1 MRFLLDEGLSPRVAS
16 ILADAGHDAQHVR
29 DLGLAS
35 ASDPVV
41 LDAARDHERVLLT
54 LDTDFGT
61 LLAHS
66 GAALPSVVLFR
77 GDVTRRPAGQ
87 AQLLLANLDQ
97 LEAGLLQGALVVIGN
112 GRLRVRALPIGR
124 DA

>member
-1 MRFLLDEGLSPRVAS
+1 MRFLLDEVLSPRIVDA
-16 ILADAGHDAQHVR
+16 LAGAGHDARHAR

-41 LDAARDHERVLLT
+41 LQAALADERVLLT

-77 GDVTRRPAGQ
+77 GDVTRRPVGQ

-97 LEAGLLQGALVVIGN
+97 LEAALAQGALVVIGD
-112 GRLRVRALPIGR
+112 GRLRVRVLPIDR
-124 DA
+124 

>member
-1 MRFLLDEGLSPRVAS
+1 MRFLLDEGLSPRVAALLS
-16 ILADAGHDAQHVR
+16 GAGHDARHVR

-35 ASDPVV
+35 ANDPTV
-41 LDAARDHERVLLT
+41 LRAALEDERVLLT

-77 GDVTRRPAGQ
+77 GDVTRKPAGQ
-87 AQLLLANLDQ
+87 AQLLLANLEQ
-97 LEAGLLQGALVVIGN
+97 LEIALAEGALVVIGD
-112 GRLRVRALPIGR
+112 GRLRVRTLPIDR
-124 DA
+124 